1 MIADTGREAADQQL
15 RWDRWQTRN
24 DRSSRRSAIQARV
37 VAGVIF
43 AAIAVNLLV
52 QLFARRA

>member
-37 VAGVIF
+37 VAAVIF
-43 AAIAVNLLV
+43 TAIAANLLV